1 MNRRA
6 AFTALVIA
14 SGLTLAGCAHA
25 DNRTPQTTT
34 VEVSYDDL
42 LNQKN
47 VTRQVSLTAGDTLRV
62 VLASNASTGYQWTA
76 DAQISDRGVLTQTS
90 HQTVAPSDAKPGAAG
105 TEVWTFDAIKPG
117 SATLTT
123 SYGQP
128 WPGGTKDAWTFS
140 AAVSVR

>member
-1 MNRRA
+1 MSRGVA
-6 AFTALVIA
+6 TGMVIA
-14 SGLTLAGCAHA
+14 AALALPGCAHA
-25 DNRTPQTTT
+25 DKRTPQSTT

-47 VTRQVSLTAGDTLRV
+47 VARQVSLVAGDTLRV
-62 VLASNASTGYQWTA
+62 VLGTNASTGYRWTA
-76 DAQISDRGVLTQTS
+76 EAQISDRGVLTQTG
-90 HQTVAPSDAKPGAAG
+90 HQTIAPTDAKPGAAG
-105 TEVWTFDAIKPG
+105 TEVWTFDAIKAG

-128 WPGGTKDAWTFS
+128 WPGGTQDAWTFS

>member
-1 MNRRA
+1 MNRWVA
-6 AFTALVIA
+6 TSVVFATAL
-14 SGLTLAGCAHA
+14 TLPACAHA

-47 VTRQVSLTAGDTLRV
+47 ISRQVDLVAGDTLRL

-117 SATLTT
+117 SATLPT

-128 WPGGTKDAWTFS
+128 WPGGTKGAWTFS

>member
-1 MNRRA
+1 MSRWA
-6 AFTALVIA
+6 ATSVVFATVV
-14 SGLTLAGCAHA
+14 TLPACAHA
-25 DNRTPQTTT
+25 DSRPAQTTT

-47 VTRQVSLTAGDTLRV
+47 VSRQVSLVAGDTLRV

-76 DAQISDRGVLTQTS
+76 EAQISDRGVLTQTS
-90 HQTVAPSDAKPGAAG
+90 HQTLAPTDAKPGAAG

-123 SYGQP
+123 TYGQP